1 MINKT
6 LTKMTVLEKR
16 QALIQKIQE
25 IPEEMLNEV
34 EEILDKVFLSTLS
47 LSENE
52 REKKVREIISND
64 FKRYKN
70 VFKALA

>member
-1 MINKT
+1 
-6 LTKMTVLEKR
+6 MTVLEKR

-34 EEILDKVFLSTLS
+34 EEMLDKVFLPIPS
-47 LSENE
+47 LSEDE